1 MTSKDLARTLGVS
14 QATVSLVMAG
24 KWRGRV
30 SAKMAKKVL
39 DTAADMGYRL
49 NLSARSLRLGRTGTV
64 MLVVPSLTNPH
75 FADVHSGAARVGAD
89 HGIGVI
95 VYPLQGEDGKGPFP
109 SPRQAIDGVL
119 ACAVS
124 AGSID
129 VLRDGV
135 AMVALDSDPDAG
147 ICSVTMDVGAGMRSA
162 VDHLVRLG
170 HRHILHVRAERD
182 AWTFAQR
189 TEAFDGRLGAHR
201 RVRGLSLAVPFDGA
215 RARELILA
223 RLCDDSSVTAVICD
237 DDNLAACAYSA
248 AHGLGLSIPG
258 DLSVIGFDDLP
269 LASLMVPA
277 LTTVRLPAH
286 ELGRLGM
293 EQFLRHDTV
302 RAKTVMPVEFVERAS
317 VGPPRR

>member
-1 MTSKDLARTLGVS
+1 MS

-30 SAKMAKKVL
+30 SATMAKKVL
-39 DTAADMGYRL
+39 DTAVDMGYRL

-64 MLVVPSLTNPH
+64 LLVVPSLTNPH
-75 FADVHSGAARVGAD
+75 FADVHSGAARAGAE

-95 VYPLQGEDGKGPFP
+95 VYPLNGEDGKGPFP
-109 SPRQAIDGVL
+109 FPRQAIDGVL

-124 AGSID
+124 ADSID
-129 VLRDGV
+129 RLRDGV

-147 ICSVTMDVGAGMRSA
+147 VCSVTMEVAAGMRSA

-170 HRHILHVRAERD
+170 HHHLLHVRAQRD
-182 AWTFAQR
+182 AWTFTQR
-189 TEAFDGRLGAHR
+189 TEAFADRIAAHP
-201 RVRGLSLAVPFDGA
+201 RVRGRSLAVPFDGA
-215 RARELILA
+215 RTRELILA
-223 RLCDDSSVTAVICD
+223 RLRDDPSVTGVICD

-248 AHGLGLSIPG
+248 AHSLGLSIPG

-269 LASLMVPA
+269 LASLLVPA
-277 LTTVRLPAH
+277 LTTVRLPAQ

-293 EQFLRHDTV
+293 ERFLRHDTATA
-302 RAKTVMPVEFVERAS
+302 RTVLPIEFVERAS
-317 VGPPRR
+317 VGPPGR